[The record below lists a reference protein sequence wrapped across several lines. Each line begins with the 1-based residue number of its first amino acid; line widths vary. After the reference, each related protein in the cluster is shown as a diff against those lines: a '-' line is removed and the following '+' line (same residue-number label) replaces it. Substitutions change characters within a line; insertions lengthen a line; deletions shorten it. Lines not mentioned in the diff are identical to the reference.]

1 MERFPADF
9 AFQLTRGEYESLRS
23 QIVILKAGRGA
34 HRKYPP
40 YVFTEH
46 GAVMGASVLNSP
58 NHQSHA
64 SHRTGALHG
73 HGLAANL
80 VHAHREA
87 HAGHLAGAEIDVHAS
102 SAERGEPVSR
112 LHLAPHRLRRV
123 QVVVDRDREAHLVAP
138 GQGGGKIDVDEEL
151 LEHADCAH
159 ATAHLAAHGVANEDT
174 RHWVILSAMSTEML
188 ALPSDP
194 VMSCGFT

>member
-87 HAGHLAGAEIDVHAS
+87 YAGHLAGAALMHGGRPEPDTNSTFPRRS
-102 SAERGEPVSR
+102 SLKQAAGI
-112 LHLAPHRLRRV
+112 L
-123 QVVVDRDREAHLVAP
+123 
-138 GQGGGKIDVDEEL
+138 GQ
-151 LEHADCAH
+151 
-159 ATAHLAAHGVANEDT
+159 
-174 RHWVILSAMSTEML
+174 
-188 ALPSDP
+188 PS
-194 VMSCGFT
+194 VGCRYSLT